1 MNGLYIGSM
10 GMMNYMQRLNVHANN
25 VANAQTT
32 GFKAENMT
40 SKVFDVQDTY
50 RRGDGSAT
58 NIGSADYAVLPAA
71 THVNLAQGNVQ
82 ITNSPTDFF
91 LDDGAAG
98 TSSFFVT
105 SKNDETFLTRDG
117 SFTVNSD
124 RYLQTSAGAYVM
136 DVNNERIRIPENVD
150 FFVSNNGEIYRE
162 INEGTLQKPDIKR
175 IVIAQL
181 QTKTVDAET
190 NARLVQREN
199 KSFTLAEGNIADLPN
214 SAGMVRNHMLENSN
228 VDMTKEMAD
237 LMTNQKM
244 IQASQRIMTSFD
256 KIYEKEANEILR

>member
-10 GMMNYMQRLNVHANN
+10 GMMNYMQRINVHSNN

-50 RRGDGSAT
+50 RRGDGAVT
-58 NIGSADYAVLPAA
+58 NIGSVDYAVVPAA
-71 THVNLAQGNVQ
+71 THVNLVQGNIQ
-82 ITNSPTDFF
+82 MTNSATDFF

-98 TSSFFVT
+98 TTSFFVT

-117 SFTVNSD
+117 SFTINSD
-124 RYLQTSAGAYVM
+124 RYLQTSSGAYVM
-136 DVNNERIRIPENVD
+136 DVNNERVRIPEGAKIAVQAD
-150 FFVSNNGEIYRE
+150 
-162 INEGTLQKPDIKR
+162 GTLYDQGTQNN
-175 IVIAQL
+175 IARL
-181 QTKTVDAET
+181 QTKTVDAEA
-190 NARLVQREN
+190 NSRLMQREN

-214 SAGMVRNHMLENSN
+214 GTGLVKNHMLENSN

-237 LMTNQKM
+237 LMTDQRM
-244 IQASQRIMTSFD
+244 ISASQRVMTSFD

>member
-10 GMMNYMQRLNVHANN
+10 GMMNYMQHINVHSNN

-58 NIGSADYAVLPAA
+58 NIGSVDYAVVPAA
-71 THVNLAQGNVQ
+71 THVNLVQGNIQ
-82 ITNSPTDFF
+82 MTNSATDFF

-117 SFTVNSD
+117 SFTLNSD
-124 RYLQTSAGAYVM
+124 RYLQTASGAFVM
-136 DVNNERIRIPENVD
+136 GENNERIRIPEGAKVAVQAD
-150 FFVSNNGEIYRE
+150 
-162 INEGTLQKPDIKR
+162 GTLYDEVTKNN
-175 IVIAQL
+175 IARL
-181 QTKTVDAET
+181 QTKTVDVET

-199 KSFTLAEGNIADLPN
+199 KSFTLAEGNVADLPN
-214 SAGMVRNHMLENSN
+214 GTGAVRNHMLENSN
-228 VDMTKEMAD
+228 VDMTKEMAE

>member
-10 GMMNYMQRLNVHANN
+10 GMMNYMQRINVHSNN

-50 RRGDGSAT
+50 RRGDGAVT
-58 NIGSADYAVLPAA
+58 NIGSVDYAVVPAA
-71 THVNLAQGNVQ
+71 THVNLVQGNIQ
-82 ITNSPTDFF
+82 MTNSATDFF

-98 TSSFFVT
+98 TTSFFVT

-117 SFTVNSD
+117 SFTINSD
-124 RYLQTSAGAYVM
+124 RYLQTSSGAYVM
-136 DVNNERIRIPENVD
+136 DVNNERVRIPEGAKIAVQAD
-150 FFVSNNGEIYRE
+150 
-162 INEGTLQKPDIKR
+162 GTLYDEGKQNN
-175 IVIAQL
+175 IARL
-181 QTKTVDAET
+181 QTKTVDAEA
-190 NARLVQREN
+190 NSRLMQREN

-214 SAGMVRNHMLENSN
+214 GTGLVKNHMLENSN

-237 LMTNQKM
+237 LMTDQRM
-244 IQASQRIMTSFD
+244 ISASQRVMTSFD

>member
-10 GMMNYMQRLNVHANN
+10 GMMNYMQRINVHSNN

-40 SKVFDVQDTY
+40 SKVFDVQETY
-50 RRGDGSAT
+50 RRGDGAMT
-58 NIGSADYAVLPAA
+58 NIGSVDYAVVPAA
-71 THVNLAQGNVQ
+71 THVNLVQGNVQ
-82 ITNSPTDFF
+82 ITNSATDFF

-117 SFTVNSD
+117 SFTLNSD
-124 RYLQTSAGAYVM
+124 RYLQTSSGAFVM
-136 DVNNERIRIPENVD
+136 GENNERIRIPEGAKVAVQAD
-150 FFVSNNGEIYRE
+150 
-162 INEGTLQKPDIKR
+162 GTLYDEVTQNN
-175 IVIAQL
+175 IARL

-199 KSFTLAEGNIADLPN
+199 KSFTLAEGNIANLPN
-214 SAGMVRNHMLENSN
+214 GTGIVKNHMLENSN

-237 LMTNQKM
+237 LMSSQKM

>member
-10 GMMNYMQRLNVHANN
+10 GTMNYMQRINVHSNN

-50 RRGDGSAT
+50 RRGDGAVT
-58 NIGSADYAVLPAA
+58 NIGSVDYAVVPAA
-71 THVNLAQGNVQ
+71 THVNLVQGNIQ
-82 ITNSPTDFF
+82 MTNSATDFF
-91 LDDGAAG
+91 LDDGANG
-98 TSSFFVT
+98 TTSFFVT

-117 SFTVNSD
+117 SFTLNSD
-124 RYLQTSAGAYVM
+124 RYLQTTSGAFVM
-136 DVNNERIRIPENVD
+136 GENNERIRIPEGAKVAVQAD
-150 FFVSNNGEIYRE
+150 
-162 INEGTLQKPDIKR
+162 GTLYDAVTQNN
-175 IVIAQL
+175 IARL
-181 QTKTVDAET
+181 QTKTVDAEA
-190 NARLVQREN
+190 NSRLMQREN

-214 SAGMVRNHMLENSN
+214 GTGLVKNHMLENSN

-237 LMTNQKM
+237 LMTDQRM
-244 IQASQRIMTSFD
+244 ISASQRVMTSFD

>member
-10 GMMNYMQRLNVHANN
+10 GMMNYMQRINVHSNN

-50 RRGDGSAT
+50 RRGDGAVT
-58 NIGSADYAVLPAA
+58 NIGSVDYAVVPAG
-71 THVNLAQGNVQ
+71 THVNLVQGNIQ
-82 ITNSPTDFF
+82 MTNSATDFF

-98 TSSFFVT
+98 TTSFFVT

-117 SFTVNSD
+117 SFTLNSD
-124 RYLQTSAGAYVM
+124 RYLQTSSGAFVM
-136 DVNNERIRIPENVD
+136 GENNERIRIPEGAKVAVQAD
-150 FFVSNNGEIYRE
+150 
-162 INEGTLQKPDIKR
+162 GTLYDEVTQNN
-175 IVIAQL
+175 IARL

-199 KSFTLAEGNIADLPN
+199 KSFTLAEGNIANLPN
-214 SAGMVRNHMLENSN
+214 GTGIVKNHMLENSN

-237 LMTNQKM
+237 LMTDQKM
-244 IQASQRIMTSFD
+244 IQASQRVMTSFD

>member
-10 GMMNYMQRLNVHANN
+10 GMMNYMQCINVHSNN
-25 VANAQTT
+25 VANAQTP
-32 GFKAENMT
+32 GFKAETMT

-50 RRGDGSAT
+50 RSGDGATT
-58 NIGSADYAVLPAA
+58 NIGSVDYAVVPAA
-71 THVNLAQGNVQ
+71 THVNLVQGNVQ
-82 ITNSPTDFF
+82 ITNSATDFF
-91 LDDGAAG
+91 LDDGVAG

-124 RYLQTSAGAYVM
+124 RYLQTSSGAFIM
-136 DVNNERIRIPENVD
+136 GENNERIRIPEGAKVAVQAD
-150 FFVSNNGEIYRE
+150 
-162 INEGTLQKPDIKR
+162 GTLYDEITQNN
-175 IVIAQL
+175 IARL

-190 NARLVQREN
+190 NNRLVQREN

-214 SAGMVRNHMLENSN
+214 GTGIVKNHMLENSN

-237 LMTNQKM
+237 LMTSQKM
-244 IQASQRIMTSFD
+244 IQASQRVMTSFD

>member
-10 GMMNYMQRLNVHANN
+10 GMMNYMQRINVHSNN

-50 RRGDGSAT
+50 RRGDGAVT
-58 NIGSADYAVLPAA
+58 NIGSVDYAVVPAA
-71 THVNLAQGNVQ
+71 THVNLVQGNIQ
-82 ITNSPTDFF
+82 MTNSATDFF
-91 LDDGAAG
+91 LDDGANG
-98 TSSFFVT
+98 TTSFFVT

-117 SFTVNSD
+117 SFTINSD
-124 RYLQTSAGAYVM
+124 RYLQTSSGAYVM
-136 DVNNERIRIPENVD
+136 GENNERIRIPEGAKVAVQAD
-150 FFVSNNGEIYRE
+150 GTLYD
-162 INEGTLQKPDIKR
+162 EGTQNN
-175 IVIAQL
+175 IARL
-181 QTKTVDAET
+181 QTKTVDAEA
-190 NARLVQREN
+190 NSRLMQREN

-214 SAGMVRNHMLENSN
+214 GTGLVKNHMLENSN

-237 LMTNQKM
+237 LMTNQRM
-244 IQASQRIMTSFD
+244 ISASQRVMTSFD

>member
-10 GMMNYMQRLNVHANN
+10 GMMNYMQRINVHSNN

-50 RRGDGSAT
+50 RRGDGAVT
-58 NIGSADYAVLPAA
+58 NIGSVDYAVVPAA
-71 THVNLAQGNVQ
+71 THVNLVQGNIQ
-82 ITNSPTDFF
+82 MTNSATDFF

-98 TSSFFVT
+98 TTSFFVT

-117 SFTVNSD
+117 SFTINSD
-124 RYLQTSAGAYVM
+124 RYLQTSSGAYVM
-136 DVNNERIRIPENVD
+136 DVNNERVRIPEGAKIAVQAD
-150 FFVSNNGEIYRE
+150 
-162 INEGTLQKPDIKR
+162 GTLYDERTQNN
-175 IVIAQL
+175 IARL
-181 QTKTVDAET
+181 QTKTVDAEA
-190 NARLVQREN
+190 NSRLMQREN

-214 SAGMVRNHMLENSN
+214 GTGLVKNHMLENSN

-237 LMTNQKM
+237 LMTDQRM
-244 IQASQRIMTSFD
+244 ISASQRVMTSFD

>member
-1 MNGLYIGSM
+1 MNMNGLYIGSM
-10 GMMNYMQRLNVHANN
+10 GMMNYMQRINVHSNN

-50 RRGDGSAT
+50 RRGDGAVT
-58 NIGSADYAVLPAA
+58 NIGSVDYAVVPAA
-71 THVNLAQGNVQ
+71 THVNLVQGNIQ
-82 ITNSPTDFF
+82 MTNSATDFF

-98 TSSFFVT
+98 TTSFFVT

-117 SFTVNSD
+117 SFTLNSD
-124 RYLQTSAGAYVM
+124 RYLQTSSGAFVM
-136 DVNNERIRIPENVD
+136 GENNERIRIPEGAKVAVQAD
-150 FFVSNNGEIYRE
+150 
-162 INEGTLQKPDIKR
+162 GTLYDEVTQNN
-175 IVIAQL
+175 IARL

-199 KSFTLAEGNIADLPN
+199 KSFTLAEGNIANLPN
-214 SAGMVRNHMLENSN
+214 GTGIVKNHMLENSN

-237 LMTNQKM
+237 LMTDQKM
-244 IQASQRIMTSFD
+244 IQASQRVMTSFD
-256 KIYEKEANEILR
+256 KIYEKEAKDRKSVV

>member
-10 GMMNYMQRLNVHANN
+10 GMMNYMQRLNVHSNN

-40 SKVFDVQDTY
+40 SKVFDVQDAY
-50 RRGDGSAT
+50 RRGDGLAT
-58 NIGSADYAVLPAA
+58 NIGSADYAVVPAA

-82 ITNSPTDFF
+82 ITNSATDFF
-91 LDDGAAG
+91 LDDGVAG
-98 TSSFFVT
+98 ISSFFVT
-105 SKNDETFLTRDG
+105 SKNDETLLTRDG

-124 RYLQTSAGAYVM
+124 RYLQTSSGAFVLGE
-136 DVNNERIRIPENVD
+136 NNERIRIPEGAKVAVQAD
-150 FFVSNNGEIYRE
+150 
-162 INEGTLQKPDIKR
+162 GTLYDEVTQNN
-175 IVIAQL
+175 IARL
-181 QTKTVDAET
+181 QTKTVDAEA

-199 KSFTLAEGNIADLPN
+199 KSFTLAEGNVADLPN
-214 SAGMVRNHMLENSN
+214 GTGAVRNHTLENSN

>member
-1 MNGLYIGSM
+1 MNMNGLYIGSM
-10 GMMNYMQRLNVHANN
+10 GMMNYMQRINVHSNN

-50 RRGDGSAT
+50 RRGDGAVT
-58 NIGSADYAVLPAA
+58 NIGSVDYAVVPAA
-71 THVNLAQGNVQ
+71 THVNLVQGNIQ
-82 ITNSPTDFF
+82 MTNSATDFF

-98 TSSFFVT
+98 TTSFFVT

-117 SFTVNSD
+117 SFTLNSD
-124 RYLQTSAGAYVM
+124 RYLQTSSGAFVM
-136 DVNNERIRIPENVD
+136 GENNERIRIPEGAKVAVQAD
-150 FFVSNNGEIYRE
+150 
-162 INEGTLQKPDIKR
+162 GTLYDEVTQNN
-175 IVIAQL
+175 IARL

-199 KSFTLAEGNIADLPN
+199 KSFTLAEGNIANLPN
-214 SAGMVRNHMLENSN
+214 GTGIVKNHMLENSN

-237 LMTNQKM
+237 LMTDQKM
-244 IQASQRIMTSFD
+244 IQASQRVMTSFD

>member
-10 GMMNYMQRLNVHANN
+10 GMMNYMQRINVHSNN

-50 RRGDGSAT
+50 RRGDGAVT
-58 NIGSADYAVLPAA
+58 NIGSVDYAVVPAA
-71 THVNLAQGNVQ
+71 THVNLVQGNIQ
-82 ITNSPTDFF
+82 MTNSATDFF

-98 TSSFFVT
+98 TTSFFVT

-117 SFTVNSD
+117 SFTINSD

-136 DVNNERIRIPENVD
+136 DVNNERVRIPEGAKIAVQAD
-150 FFVSNNGEIYRE
+150 GTLYD
-162 INEGTLQKPDIKR
+162 EGTQNN
-175 IVIAQL
+175 IARL
-181 QTKTVDAET
+181 QTKTVDAEA
-190 NARLVQREN
+190 NARLMQREN

-214 SAGMVRNHMLENSN
+214 GTGLVKNHMLENSN

-237 LMTNQKM
+237 LMTDQRM
-244 IQASQRIMTSFD
+244 ISASQRVMTSFD

>member
-10 GMMNYMQRLNVHANN
+10 GMMNYMQRINVHSNN

-50 RRGDGSAT
+50 RRGDGAMT
-58 NIGSADYAVLPAA
+58 NIGSVDYAVVPAA
-71 THVNLAQGNVQ
+71 THMNLVQGNVQ
-82 ITNSPTDFF
+82 ITNSATDFF

-117 SFTVNSD
+117 SFTLNSD
-124 RYLQTSAGAYVM
+124 RYLQTSSGAFVM
-136 DVNNERIRIPENVD
+136 GENNERIRIPEGAKVAVQAD
-150 FFVSNNGEIYRE
+150 
-162 INEGTLQKPDIKR
+162 GTLYDEVTQNN
-175 IVIAQL
+175 IARL

-199 KSFTLAEGNIADLPN
+199 KSFTLAEGNIANLPN
-214 SAGMVRNHMLENSN
+214 GTGIVKNHMLENSN

-237 LMTNQKM
+237 LMSSQKM

>member
-10 GMMNYMQRLNVHANN
+10 GMMNYMQRINVHSNN

-50 RRGDGSAT
+50 RRGDGAAT
-58 NIGSADYAVLPAA
+58 NIGSVDYAVVPAA
-71 THVNLAQGNVQ
+71 THVNLVQGNIQ
-82 ITNSPTDFF
+82 MTNSATDFF

-98 TSSFFVT
+98 TTSFFVT

-117 SFTVNSD
+117 SFTINSD
-124 RYLQTSAGAYVM
+124 RYLQTSSGAFVM
-136 DVNNERIRIPENVD
+136 GENNERIRIPEGAKVAVQAD
-150 FFVSNNGEIYRE
+150 
-162 INEGTLQKPDIKR
+162 GTLYDEVTQNN
-175 IVIAQL
+175 IARL
-181 QTKTVDAET
+181 QTKTVDAEA
-190 NARLVQREN
+190 NSRLMQREN

-214 SAGMVRNHMLENSN
+214 GTGLVKNHMLENSN

-237 LMTNQKM
+237 LMTDQRM
-244 IQASQRIMTSFD
+244 ISASQRVMTSFD

>member
-1 MNGLYIGSM
+1 
-10 GMMNYMQRLNVHANN
+10 
-25 VANAQTT
+25 TT

-50 RRGDGSAT
+50 RRGDGAVT
-58 NIGSADYAVLPAA
+58 NIGSVDYAVVPAA
-71 THVNLAQGNVQ
+71 THVNLVQGNIQ
-82 ITNSPTDFF
+82 MTNSATDFF

-98 TSSFFVT
+98 TTSFFVT

-117 SFTVNSD
+117 SFTLNSD
-124 RYLQTSAGAYVM
+124 RYLQTSSGAFVM
-136 DVNNERIRIPENVD
+136 GENNERIRIPEGAKVAVQAD
-150 FFVSNNGEIYRE
+150 
-162 INEGTLQKPDIKR
+162 GTLYDEVTQNN
-175 IVIAQL
+175 IARL

-199 KSFTLAEGNIADLPN
+199 KSFTLAEGNIANLPN
-214 SAGMVRNHMLENSN
+214 GTGIVKNHMLENSN

-237 LMTNQKM
+237 LMTDQKM
-244 IQASQRIMTSFD
+244 IQASQRVMTSFD

>member
-10 GMMNYMQRLNVHANN
+10 GMMNYMQRINVHSNN

-50 RRGDGSAT
+50 RRGDGAVT
-58 NIGSADYAVLPAA
+58 NIGSVDYAVVPAA
-71 THVNLAQGNVQ
+71 THVNLVQGNIQ
-82 ITNSPTDFF
+82 MTNSATDFF
-91 LDDGAAG
+91 LDDGASG
-98 TSSFFVT
+98 TTSFFVT

-117 SFTVNSD
+117 SFTLNSD
-124 RYLQTSAGAYVM
+124 RYLQTTSGAFVM
-136 DVNNERIRIPENVD
+136 GENNERIRIPEGAKVAVQAD
-150 FFVSNNGEIYRE
+150 
-162 INEGTLQKPDIKR
+162 GTLYDAVTQNN
-175 IVIAQL
+175 IARL
-181 QTKTVDAET
+181 QTKTVDAEA
-190 NARLVQREN
+190 NARLMQREN

-214 SAGMVRNHMLENSN
+214 GTGTVKNHMLENSN

-237 LMTNQKM
+237 LMTDQRM
-244 IQASQRIMTSFD
+244 ISASQRVMTSFD

>member
-10 GMMNYMQRLNVHANN
+10 GMMNYMQRINVHSNN

-50 RRGDGSAT
+50 RRGDGAMT
-58 NIGSADYAVLPAA
+58 NIGSVDYAVVPAA
-71 THVNLAQGNVQ
+71 THVNLVQGNVQ
-82 ITNSPTDFF
+82 ITNSATDFF

-105 SKNDETFLTRDG
+105 SKNDETFLTRNG
-117 SFTVNSD
+117 SFTLNSD
-124 RYLQTSAGAYVM
+124 RYLQTSSGAFVM
-136 DVNNERIRIPENVD
+136 GENNERIRIPEGAKVAVQAD
-150 FFVSNNGEIYRE
+150 
-162 INEGTLQKPDIKR
+162 GTLYDEVTQNN
-175 IVIAQL
+175 IARL

-199 KSFTLAEGNIADLPN
+199 KSFTLAEGNIANLPN
-214 SAGMVRNHMLENSN
+214 GTGIVKNHMLENSN

-237 LMTNQKM
+237 LMSSQKM

>member
-10 GMMNYMQRLNVHANN
+10 GMMNYMQHINVHSNN

-50 RRGDGSAT
+50 RRGDGATT
-58 NIGSADYAVLPAA
+58 NIGSVDYAVVPAA
-71 THVNLAQGNVQ
+71 SHVNLVQGNVQ
-82 ITNSPTDFF
+82 ITNSATDFF
-91 LDDGAAG
+91 LDDGTAG

-117 SFTVNSD
+117 SFTLNSD
-124 RYLQTSAGAYVM
+124 RYLQTASGAFVM
-136 DVNNERIRIPENVD
+136 GENNERIRIPEGAKVAVQAD
-150 FFVSNNGEIYRE
+150 
-162 INEGTLQKPDIKR
+162 GTLYDEVTQNN
-175 IVIAQL
+175 IARL

-199 KSFTLAEGNIADLPN
+199 KSFTLAEGNITDLP
-214 SAGMVRNHMLENSN
+214 SGTGIVKNHMLENSN

>member
-10 GMMNYMQRLNVHANN
+10 GMMNYMQRINVHSNN

-50 RRGDGSAT
+50 RRGDGAVT
-58 NIGSADYAVLPAA
+58 NIGSVDYAVVPAA
-71 THVNLAQGNVQ
+71 THVNLVQGNIQ
-82 ITNSPTDFF
+82 MTNSATDFF

-98 TSSFFVT
+98 TTSFFVT

-117 SFTVNSD
+117 SFTINSD

-136 DVNNERIRIPENVD
+136 DVNNERVRIPGGAKIAVQAD
-150 FFVSNNGEIYRE
+150 
-162 INEGTLQKPDIKR
+162 GTLYDEVTQNT
-175 IVIAQL
+175 IARL
-181 QTKTVDAET
+181 QTKTVDAEA
-190 NARLVQREN
+190 NARLMQREN

-214 SAGMVRNHMLENSN
+214 GTGLVKNHMLENSN

-237 LMTNQKM
+237 LMTDQRM
-244 IQASQRIMTSFD
+244 ISASQRVMTSFD

>member
-10 GMMNYMQRLNVHANN
+10 GMMNYMQRINVHSNN

-50 RRGDGSAT
+50 RRGDGAVT
-58 NIGSADYAVLPAA
+58 NIGSVDYAVVPAA
-71 THVNLAQGNVQ
+71 THVNLVQGNIQ
-82 ITNSPTDFF
+82 MTNSDTDFF
-91 LDDGAAG
+91 LDDGTAG
-98 TSSFFVT
+98 TASFFVT
-105 SKNDETFLTRDG
+105 SKNNETFLTRDG

-124 RYLQTSAGAYVM
+124 RYLQTTSGAFVM
-136 DVNNERIRIPENVD
+136 GENNERIRIPEGAKVAVQAD
-150 FFVSNNGEIYRE
+150 
-162 INEGTLQKPDIKR
+162 GTLYDAVTQNN
-175 IVIAQL
+175 IARL
-181 QTKTVDAET
+181 QTKTVGAEA
-190 NARLVQREN
+190 NNRLVQREN

-214 SAGMVRNHMLENSN
+214 GVGTVKNYMLENSN

-237 LMTNQKM
+237 LMTDQKM
-244 IQASQRIMTSFD
+244 ISASQRVMTSFD

>member
-10 GMMNYMQRLNVHANN
+10 GMMNYMQRINVHSNN

-50 RRGDGSAT
+50 RRGDGAVT
-58 NIGSADYAVLPAA
+58 NIGSVDYAVVPAA
-71 THVNLAQGNVQ
+71 THVNLVQGNIQ
-82 ITNSPTDFF
+82 MTNSATDFF
-91 LDDGAAG
+91 LDDGTAG
-98 TSSFFVT
+98 TTSFFVT

-117 SFTVNSD
+117 SFTINSD
-124 RYLQTSAGAYVM
+124 RYLQTSSGAFVM
-136 DVNNERIRIPENVD
+136 GENNERIRIPEGAKVAVQAD
-150 FFVSNNGEIYRE
+150 
-162 INEGTLQKPDIKR
+162 GTLYDEVTQNN
-175 IVIAQL
+175 IARL
-181 QTKTVDAET
+181 QTKTVDAEA
-190 NARLVQREN
+190 NNRLVQREN

-214 SAGMVRNHMLENSN
+214 GTGLVKNHMLENSN

-237 LMTNQKM
+237 LMTDQRM
-244 IQASQRIMTSFD
+244 ISASQRVMTSFD

>member
-10 GMMNYMQRLNVHANN
+10 GMMNYMQRINVHSNN

-50 RRGDGSAT
+50 RRGDGAVT
-58 NIGSADYAVLPAA
+58 NIGSVDYAVVPAA
-71 THVNLAQGNVQ
+71 THVNLVQGNIQ
-82 ITNSPTDFF
+82 MTNSATDFF

-98 TSSFFVT
+98 TTSFFVT

-117 SFTVNSD
+117 SFTINSD
-124 RYLQTSAGAYVM
+124 RYLQTSSGAFVM
-136 DVNNERIRIPENVD
+136 GENNERIRIPEGAKVAVQAD
-150 FFVSNNGEIYRE
+150 
-162 INEGTLQKPDIKR
+162 GTLYDEVTQNN
-175 IVIAQL
+175 IARL

-199 KSFTLAEGNIADLPN
+199 KSFTLAEGNIANLPN
-214 SAGMVRNHMLENSN
+214 GTGIVKNHMLENSN

-237 LMTNQKM
+237 LMTDQKM
-244 IQASQRIMTSFD
+244 IQASQRVMTSFD

>member
-10 GMMNYMQRLNVHANN
+10 GMMNYMQRINVHSNN

-50 RRGDGSAT
+50 RRGDGAVT
-58 NIGSADYAVLPAA
+58 NIGSVDYAVVPAA
-71 THVNLAQGNVQ
+71 THVNLVQGNIQ
-82 ITNSPTDFF
+82 MTNSATDFF

-98 TSSFFVT
+98 TTSFFVT

-117 SFTVNSD
+117 SFTLNSD
-124 RYLQTSAGAYVM
+124 RYLQTSSGAFVM
-136 DVNNERIRIPENVD
+136 GENNERIRIPEGAKVAVQAD
-150 FFVSNNGEIYRE
+150 
-162 INEGTLQKPDIKR
+162 GTLYDEITQNN
-175 IVIAQL
+175 IARL

-199 KSFTLAEGNIADLPN
+199 KSFTLAEGNIANLPN
-214 SAGMVRNHMLENSN
+214 GTGIVKNHMLENSN

-237 LMTNQKM
+237 LMTDQKM
-244 IQASQRIMTSFD
+244 IQASQRVMTSFD